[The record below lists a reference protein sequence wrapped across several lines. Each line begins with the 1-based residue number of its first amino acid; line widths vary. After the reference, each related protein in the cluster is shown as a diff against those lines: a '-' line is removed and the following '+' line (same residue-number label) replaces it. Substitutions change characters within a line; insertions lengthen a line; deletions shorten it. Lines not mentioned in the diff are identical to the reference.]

1 MRDRFMRTDRRP
13 ILVLVMLVFAY
24 VGSFFAFNRAHV
36 RPMVLGGKGYT
47 TICWWVEDNPVNRF
61 LVTLY
66 SPMMKLKGFRM
77 PVEWY

>member
-1 MRDRFMRTDRRP
+1 MCDRIMRTDRRP
-13 ILVLVMLVFAY
+13 IVVLVILVSAY
-24 VGSFFAFNRAHV
+24 AGSFFAFHRAHV

-47 TICWWVEDNPVNRF
+47 TICWWVEDKPVNRF

-66 SPMMKLKGFRM
+66 SPMMKLDKFRM